1 MDAVSDAIRKD
12 KTHPLKLLIFDLDG
26 TLIDSRLDLANS
38 VNAARLHLD
47 LPPLPNDTVYSYVG
61 NGVDA
66 LIKRSLGDGAS
77 ERELARAKEF
87 FLDYYRAHMLD
98 FTTLYPA
105 TTESLQ
111 RLAAAGIQ
119 LAILTNKPVRF
130 STAIAEGLGI
140 APLFRHIYGG
150 NSFEQK
156 KPHPIGIETLCKEI
170 GTSREE
176 CVMIGDS
183 AVDVQTA
190 RNAGVPVWGVSY
202 GFQPESF
209 ALHPPDWL
217 GHSMSEVADKAL
229 VR

>member
-12 KTHPLKLLIFDLDG
+12 KNRPLKLLIFDLDG

-38 VNAARLHLD
+38 VNAARRYLD
-47 LPPLPNDTVYSYVG
+47 MPPLPNETVYSYVG

-66 LIKRSLGDGAS
+66 LIKRSMGDGAS

-98 FTTLYPA
+98 FTTLYPC
-105 TTESLQ
+105 TTESLE
-111 RLAAAGIQ
+111 RLAAAGIE

-156 KPHPIGIETLCKEI
+156 KPHPVGIETLCKET
-170 GTSREE
+170 GASRDE
-176 CVMIGDS
+176 CVMVGDS

-217 GHSMSEVADKAL
+217 GHSMAEIADKAL
-229 VR
+229 AR